1 MILGGEASDARVAT
15 YVLRR
20 GDVGPPAL
28 RDGPLVRPADAH
40 ATNTCHWRQR
50 PLDSRI
56 PSDAETTEALRVL
69 RERYR
74 TTIANTV
81 AAFRR
86 LSAQLAVIAS
96 APEVVEALRRELH
109 RVHGAA
115 GSFGFPEASKLA
127 AELEDAAIRWV
138 SDPSLDVDRRAAM
151 TAEFANA
158 LEACVLG
165 EGNAAPTSVV
175 VPLSPPPT
183 RVNREGSSDS
193 SKPERPESCPD
204 LIIVEDDSTFVE
216 MLRYALE
223 SSGFTFLHYAA
234 GPDALDA
241 LLAMPVAHRSPLVL
255 LDVDLPGLDGFSLHE
270 RLRIERPGVYTTVFL
285 TARGGEAEQLRA
297 YRAGAIDYVAKPV
310 NLRILMAKIPSWLE
324 RSRRGAGGGGG
335 T

>member
-1 MILGGEASDARVAT
+1 M
-15 YVLRR
+15 
-20 GDVGPPAL
+20 
-28 RDGPLVRPADAH
+28 
-40 ATNTCHWRQR
+40 
-50 PLDSRI
+50 DSRTPPNDQTI
-56 PSDAETTEALRVL
+56 EALRVL

-115 GSFGFPEASKLA
+115 GSFGFPEASRLA

-138 SDPSLDVDRRAAM
+138 EDPSLDADRRAAM

-158 LEACVLG
+158 LESCVLG
-165 EGNAAPTSVV
+165 EGNAAPTGIV
-175 VPLSPPPT
+175 VPLDGPSACEP
-183 RVNREGSSDS
+183 RSNGG
-193 SKPERPESCPD
+193 KPERLESCPE
-204 LIIVEDDSTFVE
+204 LIIVEDDSSFVE

-223 SSGFTFLHYAA
+223 SAGFTFLHYAT
-234 GPDALDA
+234 GPDALTG
-241 LLAMPVAHRSPLVL
+241 LLSLNVGARSPLVL

-270 RLRIERPGVYTTVFL
+270 RLRVERPGVFTTVFL

-297 YRAGAIDYVAKPV
+297 YRAGAIDYVPKPV
-310 NLRILMAKIPSWLE
+310 NLRILMAKIPSWIE
-324 RSRRGAGGGGG
+324 RSRHGGG
-335 T
+335 

>member
-1 MILGGEASDARVAT
+1 
-15 YVLRR
+15 
-20 GDVGPPAL
+20 
-28 RDGPLVRPADAH
+28 
-40 ATNTCHWRQR
+40 
-50 PLDSRI
+50 LDSRN
-56 PSDAETTEALRVL
+56 PPNDQTAEALRVL

-115 GSFGFPEASKLA
+115 GSFGFPEASRLA
-127 AELEDAAIRWV
+127 AQLEEIAIRWGE
-138 SDPSLDVDRRAAM
+138 DPSLDVDRRAAM

-165 EGNAAPTSVV
+165 EGNAASMSVV
-175 VPLSPPPT
+175 VSLATPSLEVKQGAGGSET
-183 RVNREGSSDS
+183 RQ
-193 SKPERPESCPD
+193 ERGESCPD
-204 LIIVEDDSTFVE
+204 LIIVEDDSSFVE

-223 SSGFTFLHYAA
+223 SSGFTFLHYAT
-234 GPDALDA
+234 GPDALQG
-241 LLAMPVAHRSPLVL
+241 LLSLPVGTRAPLVL

-270 RLRIERPGVYTTVFL
+270 RLRVERPGAYTTVFL
-285 TARGGEAEQLRA
+285 TARAGEAEQLRA
-297 YRAGAIDYVAKPV
+297 YRAGAIDYVSKPV

-324 RSRRGAGGGGG
+324 RARRSA
-335 T
+335 